1 MLAKGSYSWILTAT
15 IITITFS
22 LVAHFSGLVIFTFL
36 TYFGFAIIFFL
47 LWFYR
52 DPKRV
57 ADWCDDSIFS
67 PADGKIIDIRGNKV
81 CIFMNALN
89 VHVNRVPI
97 SGKIKKV
104 EYRKGGYIP
113 AYNKDSDRNERSKIT
128 LDTKHGEVEVTQ
140 IAGALVRRIVL
151 YFKEGDILSQG
162 ERFGMIRFGSRVDV
176 TVPDSFQLLC
186 KKGDKVKAGKSLIA
200 QKETVFSELERFIGL
215 EKD

>member
-1 MLAKGSYSWILTAT
+1 MLAKGSFSWVFTAT
-15 IITITFS
+15 TVTTIF
-22 LVAHFSGLVIFTFL
+22 GLIAYLTGFQSFMVL
-36 TYFGFAIIFFL
+36 TYVGIIGTIFS

-57 ADWCDDSIFS
+57 ADWSDDNMFS
-67 PADGKIIDIRGNKV
+67 PADGKIIDIRGRKV
-81 CIFMNALN
+81 CIFMNVQN

-97 SGKIKKV
+97 AGKIKKI
-104 EYRKGGYIP
+104 EYRKGGYLP
-113 AYNKDSDRNERSKIT
+113 AFYKDSRRNERSRIT
-128 LDTKHGEVEVTQ
+128 LETKYGDVEVTQ

-151 YFKEGDILSQG
+151 YFEKGDVLSQG

-200 QKETVFSELERFIGL
+200 KII
-215 EKD
+215 D